1 MKMEKR
7 DIYEIA
13 EDVLWTRFVWQLVVI
28 GVSIVGV
35 GLGVLAVMFL

>member
-13 EDVLWTRFVWQLVVI
+13 EDVLWTRLVWQLVVI
-28 GVSIVGV
+28 GASIVGI